1 MPSIYPNTPIIL
13 ASGSQSRR
21 VMLEDAG
28 IHFSVISSNVD
39 EDLLKKEMDGFP
51 FEDQVVKLA
60 AAKASE
66 VSINNLN
73 HLVIGGDQMCIF
85 QNKVFDK
92 PGSQE
97 KAIENLKLLSG
108 TTHYQYSGVCLYKDG
123 RSLWEYYEVVELNMH
138 SLTEEEIINYVK
150 AENPINAAGAYKFES
165 LGCNLFS
172 SVDGSSYTI
181 RGMPL
186 LPLLKTLREMK
197 IISLENIEWKSLIHT
212 QVKKKTSS
220 H

>member
-1 MPSIYPNTPIIL
+1 MPSIYPNTPLIL
-13 ASGSQSRR
+13 ASGSDSRR

-28 IHFSVISSNVD
+28 IHFEVISSQVD
-39 EDLLKKEMDGFP
+39 EDLLKKEMDGLP
-51 FEDQVVKLA
+51 FEDQVIKLA
-60 AAKASE
+60 AAKAYE
-66 VSINNLN
+66 VSINNPN

-92 PGSQE
+92 PGSME

-123 RSLWEYYEVVELNMH
+123 VSLWNYYEIVELNMH
-138 SLTEEEIINYVK
+138 SLTDKEIINYVK

-172 SVDGSSYTI
+172 SVNGSSYTI

-186 LPLLKTLREMK
+186 IPLLKTLREMK
-197 IISLENIEWKSLIHT
+197 IISLENIK
-212 QVKKKTSS
+212 
-220 H
+220 

>member
-51 FEDQVVKLA
+51 FEDQVVRLA

-66 VSINNLN
+66 VSINNPN
-73 HLVIGGDQMCIF
+73 HLIIGGDQMCIF

-108 TTHYQYSGVCLYKDG
+108 TTHYQYSGVCLYQDG
-123 RSLWEYYEVVELNMH
+123 VSLWNYCEIVELNMH
-138 SLTEEEIINYVK
+138 SLTDKEIVNYVK

-172 SVDGSSYTI
+172 SVNGSSYTI

-197 IISLENIEWKSLIHT
+197 IISLENIE
-212 QVKKKTSS
+212 
-220 H
+220 

>member
-51 FEDQVVKLA
+51 FEDQVVRLA

-66 VSINNLN
+66 VSVNNPN
-73 HLVIGGDQMCIF
+73 HLIIGGDQMCIF

-108 TTHYQYSGVCLYKDG
+108 TTHYQYSGVCLYEDG

-138 SLTEEEIINYVK
+138 YLTEEEIINYVK

-197 IISLENIEWKSLIHT
+197 IISLENIE
-212 QVKKKTSS
+212 
-220 H
+220 

>member
-21 VMLEDAG
+21 VILEDAG

-51 FEDQVVKLA
+51 FEVQVVKLA

-66 VSINNLN
+66 VSINNPN
-73 HLVIGGDQMCIF
+73 HLVVGGDQMCIF

-123 RSLWEYYEVVELNMH
+123 RSLWEYYEIVELNMH

-150 AENPINAAGAYKFES
+150 TENPINAAGAYKFES

-197 IISLENIEWKSLIHT
+197 IISLENIE
-212 QVKKKTSS
+212 
-220 H
+220 